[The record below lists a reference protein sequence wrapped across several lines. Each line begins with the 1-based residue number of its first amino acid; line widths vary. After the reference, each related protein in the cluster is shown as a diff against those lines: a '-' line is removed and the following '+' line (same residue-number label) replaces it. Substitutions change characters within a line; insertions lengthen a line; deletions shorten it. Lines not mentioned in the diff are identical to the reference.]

1 MLQSLNFE
9 FLRAKYAPLA
19 DLGAF
24 AEVYAYS
31 DPSSAGVK
39 LRAFAEI
46 LTGAIY
52 EKFQLPRPIEDEF
65 VKLLTNPDFKSAVPA
80 AVLNPLHAMRK
91 EGNQAAHGAPLTTE
105 TSLYL
110 LEQAY
115 KLAQWWSVRA
125 LGADQSCLGKFQ
137 VPPVQPASATPRLS
151 EQVKARFEAQE
162 TELATNIKALEE
174 LQKKYEQVAL
184 EAEQLAV
191 IQNEGQQTADLL
203 HLSELD
209 TRQRLIDRD
218 LARAGWKVGYRG
230 ANTSEVTQ
238 EYVLNNGDRADYV
251 LWDDNGK
258 PLAVVEA
265 KKTSR
270 DGEDGR
276 KQAALYADAL
286 EKQYKQRPVI
296 FTTNGHAITIWDDAQ
311 GYPPRAIFGFYSK
324 DSLQYRIYQ
333 RGAKKPLAGITVD
346 PAITNRLYQ
355 IEAIRRV
362 SERFTARH
370 RKALLVQATGTGKTR
385 VAISLTDVLMRA
397 GWVKRV
403 LFLCDRTELRKQAKN
418 AFSDFLKEPLTV
430 LDSATQH
437 DRNARIYLATYP
449 ALDGFFQNFDPG
461 YFDLVIADESHRSV
475 YNHYRDLFRYFDC
488 LQVGLTATPVE
499 FIGRNSFQI
508 FDCADQDPT
517 FNYDLD
523 EAVDQKYLVP
533 HEVVTHTTHFLREGI
548 KYAQLTEEQRRQ
560 LEESGEDPTTYE
572 YDAETIDKQIFNKD
586 TNRIIL
592 RNLMDGGI
600 REATGQRIGKTIIF
614 ARGHRHAVLLHE
626 LFDEMYP
633 QYGGTFCA
641 VIDNQIDAR
650 EQLID
655 DFKNPNDNLT
665 IAISVDMLD
674 TGIDVPEIV
683 NLVFAKPI
691 RSRVKFWQMIG
702 RGTRLCKELF
712 GPGKDKTKFRIFDH
726 WGNFEYFDQQH
737 EEVQPAQQKS
747 LLQKLF
753 EARIELAETALANA
767 NLEAFNI
774 AAASIGA
781 QIAAL
786 PAEAVSVRERWLEVQ
801 TAAHPDALQQ
811 FSTATVESLRRDV
824 APLMQWIDI
833 AGYRDAYELD
843 LLLAR
848 TETELVRGSIKVAD
862 LQAALIDRIS
872 QLKMNLNPVR
882 ERITAIQ
889 QARSPDFWQTATVPA
904 LEIIR
909 TELRGIMQYRQWDPR
924 TGEPRIT
931 DIAEGLDGIQTGTH
945 RGVSTAN
952 NMAVYRERVLSA
964 LRQLFTHDATLQKIR
979 RGESVTPT
987 DLDALISLVLTQN
1000 PTVDL
1005 RTLQEFYP
1013 ATAGSLEDLI
1023 RGIAGMEAEAVDARF
1038 ATFAGSYPLNATQTQ
1053 FLAMLKR
1060 EIAEHG
1066 AIAIDRL
1073 YDPPFTAVHSDGLEG
1088 VFAEEQQIE
1097 ELLTIVRTFEPHASV
1112 EEIPSQQPTTL

>member
-1 MLQSLNFE
+1 MESLNFE
-9 FLRAKYAPLA
+9 FLRPEYAALA
-19 DLGAF
+19 DLGAY
-24 AEVYAYS
+24 AEAYAHS

-39 LRAFAEI
+39 LRAFAEL

-52 EKFQLPRPIEDEF
+52 EKFKLQRPPEDEF
-65 VKLLTNPDFKSAVPA
+65 VKLLTAQVFKSAVPA
-80 AVLNPLHAMRK
+80 AILNPLHAMRK
-91 EGNQAAHGAPLTTE
+91 EGNQAAHGSPLSPE
-105 TSLYL
+105 TALYL
-110 LEQAY
+110 LEQAF

-125 LGADQSCLGKFQ
+125 LSAD
-137 VPPVQPASATPRLS
+137 PAKLLAFKEPLTPTQAAVAKPS
-151 EQVKARFEAQE
+151 EEEKAKLAAQE
-162 TELATNIKALEE
+162 KELEEKVKALEE
-174 LQKKYEQVAL
+174 LQHKHEQVAQQ
-184 EAEQLAV
+184 AEQLAA
-191 IQNEGQQTADLL
+191 IQSAGQQTADLL
-203 HLSELD
+203 HISEEE

-218 LARAGWKVGYRG
+218 LARSGWKVGHKG

-238 EYVLNNGDRADYV
+238 EHTLKNGDRADYV

-270 DGEDGR
+270 DPEAGR
-276 KQAALYADAL
+276 KQAACYADAL
-286 EKQYKQRPVI
+286 EAQYGQRPVI
-296 FTTNGHAITIWDDAQ
+296 FTANGHDIVIWDDAQ
-311 GYPPRAIFGFYSK
+311 GYPPRSIYGFYSK

-333 RGAKKPLAGITVD
+333 RGAKKPLADITVD

-362 SERFTARH
+362 SERFTAKR

-418 AFSDFLKEPLTV
+418 AFSDFLKEPLTI
-430 LDSATQH
+430 LDSGTQH
-437 DRNARIYLATYP
+437 GRNARIYLATYP
-449 ALDGFFQNFDPG
+449 AIDGFFQNFDPG
-461 YFDLVIADESHRSV
+461 FFDLLIADESHRSV

-499 FIGRNSFQI
+499 FIARNSFQL
-508 FDCADQDPT
+508 FDCGNQDPT

-523 EAVDQKYLVP
+523 EAVEQHYLVP
-533 HEVVTHTTHFLREGI
+533 HEVATHTTRFLREGI
-548 KYAQLTEEQRRQ
+548 KYTQLTEEQRRQ
-560 LEESGEDPTTYE
+560 LEEDGEDPTTFN
-572 YDAETIDKQIFNKD
+572 YDAESVDKQIFNKD
-586 TNRIIL
+586 TNRVIL
-592 RNLMDGGI
+592 RNLMDNGI
-600 REATGQRIGKTIIF
+600 RDATGQRIGKTIIF
-614 ARGHRHAVLLHE
+614 AMGHNHAVLLHE

-633 QYGGTFCA
+633 QYGGKFCA

-655 DFKNPNDNLT
+655 DFKNPNDDLT

-683 NLVFAKPI
+683 NLVFAKPV

-712 GPGKDKTKFRIFDH
+712 GPGVDKTKFRIFDH
-726 WGNFEYFDQQH
+726 WGNFEYFDQPRQ
-737 EEVQPAQQKS
+737 EVQPSQPKA
-747 LLQKLF
+747 LLQRLF

-767 NLEAFNI
+767 QPETFAI
-774 AAASIGA
+774 ARDLIAA
-781 QIAAL
+781 QIATL
-786 PAEAVSVRERWLEVQ
+786 PAEAVSVREKWREVQ
-801 TAAHPDALQQ
+801 TASHPEALNQ
-811 FSTATVESLRRDV
+811 FSSDTIATLRRDI

-848 TETELVRGSIKVAD
+848 TETELAKGSMKVAD
-862 LQAALIDRIS
+862 LQAALIDRLS
-872 QLKMNLNPVR
+872 ELKMNLNPVR
-882 ERITAIQ
+882 ERTAAIQ
-889 QARSPDFWQTATVPA
+889 QSRSPQFWQSVTVPA
-904 LEIIR
+904 LETLR

-924 TGEPRIT
+924 SGQPRIT
-931 DIAEGLDGIQTGTH
+931 DIAEELDGIQTGTH
-945 RGVSTAN
+945 RGVSAGN
-952 NMAVYRERVLSA
+952 SMAVYRERVLSA
-964 LRQLFTHDATLQKIR
+964 LRHLFTHDATLQKIR
-979 RGESVTPT
+979 RGEPVQPA

-1005 RTLQEFYP
+1005 RTLREFYP
-1013 ATAGSLEDLI
+1013 TTAGSLEDLI
-1023 RGIAGMEAEAVDARF
+1023 RSIVGMDPEAVDARF
-1038 ATFAGSYPLNATQTQ
+1038 ATFAGKHPLSATQTQ
-1053 FLAMLKR
+1053 FLGMLKR

-1073 YDPPFTAVHSDGLEG
+1073 YDPPFTAVHSDGLDG
-1088 VFAEEQQIE
+1088 VFGDERQIQ
-1097 ELLTIVRTFEPHASV
+1097 ELLDIVRTFEPR
-1112 EEIPSQQPTTL
+1112 PSGSFGANSTN